1 MADEY
6 VDTLNPILPTHMHV
20 DPGYMN
26 NMSVISANT
35 ETVEQAVKEEQ

>member
-20 DPGYMN
+20 
-26 NMSVISANT
+26 
-35 ETVEQAVKEEQ
+35 ETWLHEQYVSHLYQYRNCRTGC